1 MKTGDNIKRVRT
13 TLKMTQR
20 TLSEKTGIAEPT
32 IRKYE
37 SNNLKPKYE
46 TIKNIADALGVNPAD
61 LDERLIINVG
71 SDVITRTPDGEF
83 VTAPSGT
90 PEAAAL
96 TVLHDLNE
104 TGQKEWI
111 KRGNEMAKIP
121 DYKARR

>member
-1 MKTGDNIKRVRT
+1 MTTGERIKKAR
-13 TLKMTQR
+13 KEAGITQR
-20 TLSEKTGIAEPT
+20 DLGKLLGLSFQAIAQWENDL
-32 IRKYE
+32 R
-37 SNNLKPKYE
+37 KPKPE
-46 TIKNIADALGVNPAD
+46 TTKKIADALGVNPAD
-61 LDERLIINVG
+61 IDESLIINVG

-90 PEAAAL
+90 PETVAL

-121 DYKARR
+121 DYKAKR